1 MGLTNPLHL
10 AFIAAIALI
19 VLGPKRL
26 PDVARSL
33 GRGMREFREAL
44 QTGTESH
51 DAVEPEAVVDSTVSP
66 PPQAAAPAA
75 PTADS
80 PAQPA
85 APSSVPADPPAPPA
99 D

>member
-66 PPQAAAPAA
+66 PAQAAAPSAS
-75 PTADS
+75 T
-80 PAQPA
+80 AQPA
-85 APSSVPADPPAPPA
+85 APSSVPADPPAQPAPPA
-99 D
+99 DP